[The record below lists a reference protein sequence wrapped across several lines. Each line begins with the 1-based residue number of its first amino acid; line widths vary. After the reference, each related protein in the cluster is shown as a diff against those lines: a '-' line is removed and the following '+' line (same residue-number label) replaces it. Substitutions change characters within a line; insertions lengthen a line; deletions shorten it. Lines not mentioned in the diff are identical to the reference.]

1 MTRVCA
7 RVYVDRRATICMNV
21 RRYTRPTISHN
32 VRAHTTRY
40 IHPHILDTS
49 YNHGG
54 APRSRGHETRRHAQP
69 STRTYELGT
78 KRGGEGSTERTTK
91 EEKCHY
97 QRDEEEWDEV
107 GDYRAGKRRAL
118 PSRCSRGRGG
128 DTKEGKKRGRETPK
142 LKIFPVSSP
151 SFFFLITLFFRQLLI
166 ISRLINSIEN
176 FLFDVLVCDPG
187 NLSPSSN

>member
-1 MTRVCA
+1 MERRRREKRNKGKKKRREGRESREWIAREETMTRVCA

-151 SFFFLITLFFRQLLI
+151 SFFF
-166 ISRLINSIEN
+166 
-176 FLFDVLVCDPG
+176 
-187 NLSPSSN
+187 